1 MTTDNAPVLLS
12 AQEAENSREGSS
24 EKNGDKPLVMRL
36 SPEGAES
43 SVVNAQ
49 ISDRGNTASY
59 LMMPTKRAISDGQ
72 RRELSGS
79 PSGVIDVKNY
89 WMSGEIVE
97 GNKNLHN
104 HRIFVPAQSAVL
116 DRLTRAGKNV

>member
-1 MTTDNAPVLLS
+1 
-12 AQEAENSREGSS
+12 
-24 EKNGDKPLVMRL
+24 MRL

-59 LMMPTKRAISDGQ
+59 LIMMPTKRAISDGQ
-72 RRELSGS
+72 RGELSGS

-89 WMSGEIVE
+89 WMSDEIVE

-104 HRIFVPAQSAVL
+104 HRMFVPAQSAVL
-116 DRLTRAGKNV
+116 DRLTRAGKNA